1 MNLQISTKGNKKL
14 ETVVARAMKDVEL
27 SNLWKASNVM
37 AIERMGFND
46 HGPTHVKI
54 VATTAQKMLRLL
66 TERGRVPSLVKDHS
80 MKQED
85 AEVVVVIASLLHDIG
100 HVVHRE
106 NHEQFA
112 VPLAMP
118 LIDRLLLG
126 VYDKE
131 SAVIMRGEILHCI
144 ISHTSGI
151 IPQTLEAGI
160 VKVADALD
168 MEKGRAR
175 IPFRTGSVNIHSV
188 SAMAVD
194 KVLVKAG
201 TEDPVEI
208 EITMNNSAGI
218 FQIDNLLRMRIDE
231 SRLGDDIKVIVM
243 INGPEKKIIQNRIEM

>member
-1 MNLQISTKGNKKL
+1 
-14 ETVVARAMKDVEL
+14 
-27 SNLWKASNVM
+27 
-37 AIERMGFND
+37 
-46 HGPTHVKI
+46 
-54 VATTAQKMLRLL
+54 
-66 TERGRVPSLVKDHS
+66 
-80 MKQED
+80 
-85 AEVVVVIASLLHDIG
+85 
-100 HVVHRE
+100 
-106 NHEQFA
+106 
-112 VPLAMP
+112 
-118 LIDRLLLG
+118 
-126 VYDKE
+126 
-131 SAVIMRGEILHCI
+131 MRGEILHCI

-151 IPQTLEAGI
+151 IPQTLEAGV

-201 TEDPVEI
+201 TEDPIEI

-243 INGPEKKIIQNRIEM
+243 ITGPEKKIIQNRIEM

>member
-54 VATTAQKMLRLL
+54 VATTAQKMLKLL
-66 TERGRVPSLVKDHS
+66 TDRGRIPSIVKGHD
-80 MKQED
+80 MTQDD
-85 AEVVVVIASLLHDIG
+85 AEVVVVLGSLLHDIG

-126 VYDKE
+126 IYDKE

-188 SAMAVD
+188 SAMAID

-201 TEDPVEI
+201 TDDPIEI

-243 INGPEKKIIQNRIEM
+243 ITGPEKKIIQNRIEM

>member
-66 TERGRVPSLVKDHS
+66 TERGRVPSIVKDHS

-85 AEVVVVIASLLHDIG
+85 AEVVVVLGSLLHDIG

-126 VYDKE
+126 
-131 SAVIMRGEILHCI
+131 SMTRSL
-144 ISHTSGI
+144 
-151 IPQTLEAGI
+151 P
-160 VKVADALD
+160 
-168 MEKGRAR
+168 
-175 IPFRTGSVNIHSV
+175 
-188 SAMAVD
+188 
-194 KVLVKAG
+194 
-201 TEDPVEI
+201 
-208 EITMNNSAGI
+208 
-218 FQIDNLLRMRIDE
+218 
-231 SRLGDDIKVIVM
+231 
-243 INGPEKKIIQNRIEM
+243 

>member
-1 MNLQISTKGNKKL
+1 MNLQIQTKGNKKL
-14 ETVVARAMKDVEL
+14 ETVVARAMNDVEL
-27 SNLWKASNVM
+27 NTLWKASNVM

-54 VATTAQKMLRLL
+54 VAATALKMLRLMI
-66 TERGRVPSLVKDHS
+66 ERGRVPSIVKGHS
-80 MKQED
+80 MKNED
-85 AEVVVVIASLLHDIG
+85 AEVIVVLGSLLHDIG

-106 NHEQFA
+106 NHEQFGIPLA
-112 VPLAMP
+112 VPV
-118 LIDRLLLG
+118 IDRLLQG

-131 SAVIMRGEILHCI
+131 SAPIMRGEILHCI

-151 IPQTLEAGI
+151 IPHTLEAGI

-194 KVLVKAG
+194 KVQVKAG
-201 TEDPVEI
+201 TEDPIEI

-243 INGPEKKIIQNRIEM
+243 IIGAEKKIIQNRIEM

>member
-14 ETVVARAMKDVEL
+14 EAIVSRALKDVEL
-27 SNLWKASNVM
+27 ANLWKASNVM
-37 AIERMGFND
+37 AIDRMGYND

-54 VATTAQKMLRLL
+54 VANTALKMLRLL
-66 TERGRVPSLVKDHS
+66 SERGKVPSIVKDHS

-85 AEVVVVIASLLHDIG
+85 AEVVVVLGSLLHDIG

-118 LIDRLLLG
+118 VIDRLLQG
-126 VYDKE
+126 IYDKV
-131 SAVIMRGEILHCI
+131 SAATMRGEILHCI
-144 ISHTSGI
+144 ISHTSGV
-151 IPQTLEAGI
+151 IPHTLEAGI

-194 KVLVKAG
+194 KVQVRAG
-201 TEDPVEI
+201 TDEPIEI

-218 FQIDNLLRMRIDE
+218 FQIDNLLRNRIDE
-231 SRLGDDIKVIVM
+231 SRLADDIKVVVM
-243 INGPEKKIIQNRIEM
+243 IVGAEKKIIQNRIEM